1 LDELCELLNLTPDEL
16 PLAPR
21 RDVKFPLLV
30 PREYVARM
38 RPGDP
43 ADPLL
48 LQVLPLVQEQE
59 RQPGFVAD
67 PVGDVPAALAP
78 GVLQKYAGR
87 VLVVTTGACAIHCR
101 YCFRRNFDY
110 DELPGFDEHWQQVI
124 EQVQADETLAEVI
137 LSGGD
142 PLVLS
147 DQRLERVVRQIAAI
161 PHVAR
166 LRVHT
171 RLPIVIPSRI
181 GSSLVRLLRGTRLT
195 PWVVVHANH
204 PQELDESVAA
214 ALGKL
219 VDAGIP
225 TLNQAVLLRGI
236 NDDARVLAELCER
249 LVELRV
255 MPYYLHQLDRVQ
267 GGAHFEVPIAEGQ
280 ALVAKLHRRLPGYAV
295 PRYVA
300 EVPGEAHKT
309 PL

>member
-110 DELPGFDEHWQQVI
+110 DELPGFDE
-124 EQVQADETLAEVI
+124 I
-137 LSGGD
+137 LWCSPTSDWSG
-142 PLVLS
+142 S
-147 DQRLERVVRQIAAI
+147 Y
-161 PHVAR
+161 AR
-166 LRVHT
+166 LRLYRT
-171 RLPIVIPSRI
+171 SRGCACI
-181 GSSLVRLLRGTRLT
+181 RGSRS
-195 PWVVVHANH
+195 
-204 PQELDESVAA
+204 
-214 ALGKL
+214 
-219 VDAGIP
+219 
-225 TLNQAVLLRGI
+225 
-236 NDDARVLAELCER
+236 
-249 LVELRV
+249 
-255 MPYYLHQLDRVQ
+255 
-267 GGAHFEVPIAEGQ
+267 
-280 ALVAKLHRRLPGYAV
+280 
-295 PRYVA
+295 
-300 EVPGEAHKT
+300 
-309 PL
+309 